1 MLIAAKQNGTCGSTS
16 GIYPLDAHLIKR
28 QQSPEDIYVTKM
40 KKYQPAGVTRFCCC
54 VVRMTVVHLSFRIIK
69 YSSSAEQP
77 VSTGESPKGMWWVGN
92 RKKAAR

>member
-54 VVRMTVVHLSFRIIK
+54 VVRMTVVQYLSFQL
-69 YSSSAEQP
+69 SP
-77 VSTGESPKGMWWVGN
+77 VPSHPLE
-92 RKKAAR
+92 RKKRP